1 MPIYIL
7 EAGDLVGTNA
17 AISQRLLVKEDDV
30 AALKSFYNT
39 ETSKGNRVVVFRF
52 ASTEYYC
59 APAFTSAG
67 SNMVSCDTYV
77 AQQTVFFDFDIIELT
92 FNNDG
97 AYRVIPVV
105 SSPIDIVNEFQP
117 PPEEE
122 LFGNTSAFWIIVIAI
137 IMLVIIIII
146 GQPALNLLVQLLIWI
161 VMLPV
166 RLVQAIIDLITGGG
180 DIPPDV

>member
-1 MPIYIL
+1 M
-7 EAGDLVGTNA
+7 T
-17 AISQRLLVKEDDV
+17 
-30 AALKSFYNT
+30 ALKSFYT
-39 ETSKGNRVVVFRF
+39 SETAKGNKVVVFRF

-122 LFGNTSAFWIIVIAI
+122 LFGNTSAFWMIVMAIILIVILIIV
-137 IMLVIIIII
+137 
-146 GQPALNLLVQLLIWI
+146 GQPALNLLVQLVIWI

-166 RLVQAIIDLITGGG
+166 RLIQAIIDLITGGFNESG
-180 DIPPDV
+180 

>member
-1 MPIYIL
+1 M
-7 EAGDLVGTNA
+7 
-17 AISQRLLVKEDDV
+17 
-30 AALKSFYNT
+30 
-39 ETSKGNRVVVFRF
+39 
-52 ASTEYYC
+52 
-59 APAFTSAG
+59 
-67 SNMVSCDTYV
+67 
-77 AQQTVFFDFDIIELT
+77 
-92 FNNDG
+92 
-97 AYRVIPVV
+97 PVV

-122 LFGNTSAFWIIVIAI
+122 LFGNTSAFWMIVIAI

-166 RLVQAIIDLITGGG
+166 RLVRAIIDLITGGG